1 MSSSPILW
9 EVQFRNSK
17 LVYMVNKMLASHAHH
32 KVFES
37 NLIASF
43 LSCSLGPPWNRTQ
56 TISIHWSLP
65 KKQKRK
71 EREIISFV
79 YYNLQPLWLNLYFS
93 FLLGW
98 EWSLLPYI
106 NIGTSACNT
115 RVIGTYDKHTL
126 RKSCEECKKH
136 NRNQT
141 KWFTHGDHHRSK
153 RLGTLFLLERN
164 RWIIHILNTK
174 PNLYSSRITHPWE
187 CKVTINSEI
196 K

>member
-1 MSSSPILW
+1 MKQDPNH
-9 EVQFRNSK
+9 Q
-17 LVYMVNKMLASHAHH
+17 HP
-32 KVFES
+32 
-37 NLIASF
+37 LIPA
-43 LSCSLGPPWNRTQ
+43 
-56 TISIHWSLP
+56 

-115 RVIGTYDKHTL
+115 RVIGTNDKHTL

-174 PNLYSSRITHPWE
+174 PNLYSSRITIHENVKWQLIR
-187 CKVTINSEI
+187 KSNNKHQI
-196 K
+196 